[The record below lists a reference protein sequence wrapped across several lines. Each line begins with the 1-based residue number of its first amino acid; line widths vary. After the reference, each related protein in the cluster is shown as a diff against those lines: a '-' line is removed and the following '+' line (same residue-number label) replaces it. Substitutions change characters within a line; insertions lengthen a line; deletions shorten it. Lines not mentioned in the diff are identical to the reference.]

1 MLRGFLRRSEEERS
15 RLTTILGD
23 REIREDNL
31 HRSLRRARED
41 LKELRETERAMK
53 SPLSTVENNIARLE
67 DVVVQQ
73 NDRGDHRSK
82 QLQSFNRKGLRLA
95 MKRRLNFP
103 SNFGAPM
110 APTAWIPPRAAPPI
124 AALWHHAKRLLAST
138 KPIDACQDA
147 AAVPAPGPNA
157 SNLTAPST
165 GTTETET
172 MTRTRPVIR
181 IATRYGCALT

>member
-73 NDRGDHRSK
+73 NDRLHS
-82 QLQSFNRKGLRLA
+82 
-95 MKRRLNFP
+95 
-103 SNFGAPM
+103 
-110 APTAWIPPRAAPPI
+110 
-124 AALWHHAKRLLAST
+124 
-138 KPIDACQDA
+138 
-147 AAVPAPGPNA
+147 
-157 SNLTAPST
+157 
-165 GTTETET
+165 E
-172 MTRTRPVIR
+172 
-181 IATRYGCALT
+181 